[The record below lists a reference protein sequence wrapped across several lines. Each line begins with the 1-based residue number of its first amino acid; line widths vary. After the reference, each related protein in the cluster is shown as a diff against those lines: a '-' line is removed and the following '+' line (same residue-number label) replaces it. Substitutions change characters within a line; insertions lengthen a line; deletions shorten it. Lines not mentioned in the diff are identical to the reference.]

1 MIIKKLRNIFF
12 NNNYRC
18 LKTSTEDTDIINKKK
33 VEIRLHVTQ
42 SISKNH
48 IQNEEYNL

>member
-33 VEIRLHVTQ
+33 SR
-42 SISKNH
+42 N
-48 IQNEEYNL
+48 